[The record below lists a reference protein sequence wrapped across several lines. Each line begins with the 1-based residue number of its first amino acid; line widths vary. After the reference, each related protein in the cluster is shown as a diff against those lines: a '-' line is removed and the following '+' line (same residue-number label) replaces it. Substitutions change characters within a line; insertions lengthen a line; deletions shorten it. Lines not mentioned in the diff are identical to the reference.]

1 MSRRRYNALGDLFDG
16 KFRSPFKAQINP
28 PCSCHSDEGHARP
41 LRSSPPRCRD
51 AFDRNPNS
59 FFGSGSTSRPS
70 ASLVSA
76 PSPVI

>member
-1 MSRRRYNALGDLFDG
+1 YKALGDLFDG

-70 ASLVSA
+70 ASVVSA